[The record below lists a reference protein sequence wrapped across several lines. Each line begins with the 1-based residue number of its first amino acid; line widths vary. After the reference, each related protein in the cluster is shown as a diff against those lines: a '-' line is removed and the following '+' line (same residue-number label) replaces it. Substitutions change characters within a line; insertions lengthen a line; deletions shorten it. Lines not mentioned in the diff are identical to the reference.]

1 MPLAVQMI
9 VDYVQGVE
17 GAQDRLVLV
26 VGKPGSG
33 KSKMMRE
40 LATNRGWRYI
50 NCRELV
56 TDELLE
62 LVPKAR
68 PQEAP
73 QIMGSML
80 TRLQAEVVL
89 LDNLQVLFTPM
100 LNLDPL
106 ALLKHLGRKH
116 TLVAAWPGAY
126 EDGTLSYLELGQSE
140 PHRYTAD
147 GVKVIEIG

>member
-9 VDYVQGVE
+9 VDYVQGIE
-17 GAQDRLVLV
+17 SAQDRLVLV

-40 LATNRGWRYI
+40 LATNRGWKYI

-56 TDELLE
+56 TDEILE

-73 QIMGSML
+73 HIMGNIL
-80 TRLQAEVVL
+80 TRLQAEVIL

-106 ALLKHLGRKH
+106 DLLKHLGRKH

-126 EDGTLSYLELGQSE
+126 EEGSLTYLELGQTE
-140 PHRYTAD
+140 PNRYTAE
-147 GVKVIEIG
+147 GLKVIEIG